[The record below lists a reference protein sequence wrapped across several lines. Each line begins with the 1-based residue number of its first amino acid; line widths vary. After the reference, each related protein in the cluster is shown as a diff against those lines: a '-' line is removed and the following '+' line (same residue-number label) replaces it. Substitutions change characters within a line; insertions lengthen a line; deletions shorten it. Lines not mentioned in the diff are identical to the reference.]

1 MIFGSRPIAFVNAR
15 VVTPSGLAPSI
26 RICGRVLEIGG
37 EPRGRDRV
45 FDLEGAF
52 VLPGLIN
59 AHDHLELNHY
69 GSLKGRERYDHA
81 NDWIDDLRPLLQTDP
96 AIRRNAQFPLADRLF
111 IGGLKNLL
119 SGVTT
124 VAHHNPRYRAIGRRF
139 PVRVLARYG
148 WAHSFAMEH
157 ERVGAGGEPGGDVA
171 ERCRATPPTQ
181 PFMVHVGEGVDGRAV
196 QELARFAESGCLRPN
211 SVIVHGVAH
220 TTESWQAA
228 VRAKTSL
235 AWCPA
240 SNRFLFGRTVPL
252 SGLIDS
258 MPASRDLVCLGS
270 DSRLTGARDLLDE
283 MREAATELTGRAGL
297 LIQMVTSSAADV
309 LRLKDAGRLVL
320 RAAADLIVVPPDE
333 TAPGDPERALLA
345 ARRSRL
351 RLVMIGGRPVVGDVE
366 LRALFDACG
375 VRSLPLQI
383 DNAPKVA
390 AATVV
395 RRLARCAIA
404 EPGVEAI
411 A

>member
-1 MIFGSRPIAFVNAR
+1 MIFGTRPIAFVNAQ
-15 VVTPSGLAPSI
+15 VVTPLGLAPSI
-26 RICGRVLEIGG
+26 RIRSRVLEVGS
-37 EPRGRDRV
+37 EPHPHDRV

-81 NDWIDDLRPLLQTDP
+81 NDWIDDLRPRLRTDP
-96 AIRRNAQFPLADRLF
+96 AIRRNARFPLADRLF

-157 ERVGAGGEPGGDVA
+157 AQVGAGGEPGGDVV

-181 PFMVHVGEGVDGRAV
+181 PFMVHVGEGVDGRAA

-211 SVIVHGVAH
+211 CVIIHGVAH
-220 TTESWQAA
+220 TPESWQAA
-228 VRAKTSL
+228 VRAGTSL

-252 SGLIDS
+252 RHLIEH
-258 MPASRDLVCLGS
+258 MPASRDRVCLGS

-283 MREAATELTGRAGL
+283 MREAATELTGGAGL
-297 LIQMVTSSAADV
+297 LIPMVTSSAADV
-309 LRLKDAGRLVL
+309 LRLKDAGRLVPG
-320 RAAADLIVVPPDE
+320 ATADLIVVPRDE
-333 TAPGDPERALLA
+333 AAPEDPERALLS
-345 ARRSRL
+345 ARRNRL
-351 RLVMIGGRPVVGDVE
+351 RLVMIGGRPAVCDVQ
-366 LRALFDACG
+366 LRALFDACA
-375 VRSLPLQI
+375 VTSLPLRT
-383 DNAPKVA
+383 DETPKVA
-390 AATVV
+390 AANLV
-395 RRLARCAIA
+395 RRLARCAIT
-404 EPGVEAI
+404 EPGVEVSA
-411 A
+411 